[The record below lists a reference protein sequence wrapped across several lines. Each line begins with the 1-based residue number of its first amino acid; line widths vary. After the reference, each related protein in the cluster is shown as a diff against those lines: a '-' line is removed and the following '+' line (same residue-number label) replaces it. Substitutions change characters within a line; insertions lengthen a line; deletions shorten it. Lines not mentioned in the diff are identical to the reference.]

1 MRDIASLK
9 EKLKK
14 AETAKITAE
23 AQAETLESQLK
34 DIEADMQKENVTPDT
49 IDGVIS
55 TLEGTIE
62 SETKRLQELIP
73 DV

>member
-1 MRDIASLK
+1 MSDIASLK

-23 AQAETLESQLK
+23 AQAETLELQLK

-62 SETKRLQELIP
+62 SEIKRLQELIP

>member
-1 MRDIASLK
+1 MSDIASLK

-23 AQAETLESQLK
+23 AQAATLETQLK
-34 DIEADMQKENVTPDT
+34 DIEADMQKENVTPEN
-49 IDGVIS
+49 IDGKIK
-55 TLEGTIE
+55 TLEETIE

>member
-1 MRDIASLK
+1 MSDIASLK

-55 TLEGTIE
+55 TLEETIE

>member
-1 MRDIASLK
+1 MSDIASLK

-23 AQAETLESQLK
+23 AQAETLELQLK

>member
-1 MRDIASLK
+1 MSDIASLK

-55 TLEGTIE
+55 KLEETIE

>member
-1 MRDIASLK
+1 MSDIASLK

-62 SETKRLQELIP
+62 SEIKRLQELIP

>member
-1 MRDIASLK
+1 MSDIASLK

>member
-1 MRDIASLK
+1 MSDIASLK

-49 IDGVIS
+49 IDGVITS
-55 TLEGTIE
+55 LEGTIE